1 MKIFGFNISKSS
13 TSTVKNGVN
22 ASMEELKRKDAKRRK
37 NLQDEIRKQT
47 LHRIKANINKWL
59 MARRMAESIEN
70 PNNTEKERV
79 YKDILV
85 DSHLTA
91 VMQTVRLL
99 CMANSFSIYNMEND
113 EVDEKSTKLFRK
125 MWYRNIIKEY
135 VNSKFHGFSLVQLGD
150 IKDGCFDNSELVP
163 RHYVVQQKGGVKKE
177 LGNVK
182 SLIDF
187 KDRRFINWLVP
198 MGDPNDLGLLDKAAP
213 LIIKKKEVIAAWS
226 EGAEMFAHPLRY
238 VKTKISDVERKENA
252 EDMMDE
258 MGLSA
263 WAVLD
268 SEDEIGFLQGNRTDI
283 SNMYKSFLEFVN
295 SEISKLFL
303 LQTGTTDEKSHVGS
317 AQVMQDTLKSLIESY
332 LTDIE
337 DLTNKTVIPI
347 AQRHGL
353 MPLGRYIKAD
363 NEQKLSLKELF
374 EITRGLLDKY
384 NIDASWISETFEIP
398 VDEMSDEEKEVK
410 IEKAEDVMEAV
421 NKLYNPENCC

>member
-13 TSTVKNGVN
+13 TSTVENGAN
-22 ASMEELKRKDAKRRK
+22 ASMEDLKRKDAKRRK

-99 CMANSFSIYNMEND
+99 CMANSFSIYNTENN
-113 EVDEKSTKLFRK
+113 EVDEESTKLFRK

-150 IKDGCFDNSELVP
+150 IKDGCFDSSELVP

-283 SNMYKSFLEFVN
+283 SNMYKAFLEFVN

-353 MPLGRYIKAD
+353 IPLGRYIKAD

-410 IEKAEDVMEAV
+410 IEKTEDIMEAV
-421 NKLYNPENCC
+421 NKLYNSENCC

>member
-22 ASMEELKRKDAKRRK
+22 ASMEDLKRKDAKRRK

-59 MARRMAESIEN
+59 MARRMAESIES

-99 CMANSFSIYNMEND
+99 CMANSFSIYNTEND
-113 EVDEKSTKLFRK
+113 EVDEESTKLFRK

-150 IKDGCFDNSELVP
+150 IKDGCFDSSELVP

-283 SNMYKSFLEFVN
+283 SNMYKAFLEFVN

-337 DLTNKTVIPI
+337 DLTNKTVIPL